1 MFIVQKKKIL
11 VSKWLMFVLAET
23 TQIKT
28 LFSEYDS
35 VKL

>member
-1 MFIVQKKKIL
+1 MFIVQKKSL
-11 VSKWLMFVLAET
+11 VSKWLMFVLTET

-35 VKL
+35 IKL